1 MQTDWQIKGKS
12 LMKISV
18 FGLGYV
24 GTVSAACLA
33 AAGHRVIGVD
43 KNETKVEL
51 VASGNSPIVEE
62 GVAPLIAKAV
72 SAGVLSATTSVD
84 AAISDAEVS
93 IVCVGTPSQS
103 NGALNLQ
110 YISEVCSQIGSALS
124 RADNIHVVVIRST
137 MLPGSIQNT
146 VIPALES
153 SSQLQVGKDFG
164 LCINPEFLREGSAV
178 SDYYNPPKTVI
189 GEFDTH
195 SGDVVCQLYKNID
208 APLIRTSIEIAEMT
222 KYVDNSWHA
231 LKVAFANEIGA
242 ISKKLGMDSHQL
254 MDIFIQDKKL
264 NISPAYLKPGF
275 AFGGSCL
282 PKDLRAINYLAKIND
297 LDTPIL
303 RSVLPSNRVHIDRA
317 IDLLQS
323 GSKKLGFLGLSFKAG
338 TDDLRESPVVE
349 VVERLLG
356 KGFDIKI
363 YDRNVSLAK
372 IVGANR
378 EFLLNRIPH
387 ISSLLEDN
395 IEDVIE
401 HADNLILGNNDAEFL
416 KIVQDFPKGKRCIDL
431 VRITDDFPDESWYEG
446 IAW

>member
-1 MQTDWQIKGKS
+1 
-12 LMKISV
+12 MKISV

-43 KNETKVEL
+43 KIKTKVDI
-51 VASGNSPIVEE
+51 VASGNSPIVED
-62 GVAPLIAKAV
+62 GVGPLITKAV
-72 SAGVLSATTSVD
+72 AAGVLSATDSVD
-84 AAISDAEVS
+84 AAISESDVS

-110 YISEVCSQIGSALS
+110 HVAEVCSQIGSALRQAARS
-124 RADNIHVVVIRST
+124 HVVVIRST
-137 MLPGSIQNT
+137 MLPGSIRNT
-146 VIPALES
+146 VMPALEKDS
-153 SSQLQVGKDFG
+153 GLRVGKDFG

-195 SGDVVCQLYKNID
+195 SGDVVCELYEGID

-242 ISKKLGMDSHQL
+242 ISKEIGIDSHRL
-254 MDIFIQDKKL
+254 MDIFVQDIKL

-282 PKDLRAINYLAKIND
+282 PKDLRAINYLAKSND

-323 GSKKLGFLGLSFKAG
+323 GPKKLGFLGLSFKAG

-378 EFLLNRIPH
+378 EFLLTHIPH
-387 ISSLLEDN
+387 ISSLLEDD

-401 HADNLILGNNDAEFL
+401 HADTLILGNNDDEFL
-416 KIVQDFPKGKRCIDL
+416 KVVQSFPKGKRCIDL
-431 VRITDDFPDESWYEG
+431 VRIAAEMPNEPWYEG